1 MENWIY
7 KVSYNLWDGKKVE
20 AVVSKDGD
28 IYLATIRD
36 TKNNKLMCEECREE
50 VEAIKKAMYYFKE
63 YVYEEIKDKK

>member
-28 IYLATIRD
+28 KYLATIRD
-36 TKNNKLMCEECREE
+36 TKNDKLMCEEVREE
-50 VEAIKKAMYYFKE
+50 VEAIKKAMYYFKD
-63 YVYEEIKDKK
+63 YVYEEIKRDK

>member
-28 IYLATIRD
+28 NYLATIRD
-36 TKNNKLMCEECREE
+36 TKNDKLMCEEVREE

-63 YVYEEIKDKK
+63 YVYEGIKDKK